1 MKNSSKLL
9 VSFEIN
15 TVSNPL
21 PSRKKKSFWALTCKS
36 NTNYALQNIPY
47 LLVKKIQ
54 QIENIRIYTFP
65 LEIMNRKEKLCKI
78 DKYTVKRKLSQYE
91 STVSSIEIKWHHITV
106 MQQQTPVIKNSDKSL
121 CC

>member
-15 TVSNPL
+15 TPPNPL
-21 PSRKKKSFWALTCKS
+21 PSRKKPFRALTCKS

-54 QIENIRIYTFP
+54 QIENIRIYTF
-65 LEIMNRKEKLCKI
+65 IHRKEKLCKI
-78 DKYTVKRKLSQYE
+78 DKYSVKRKLSQYE
-91 STVSSIEIKWHHITV
+91 STVSSIELKWHHITV

>member
-15 TVSNPL
+15 TPPNPL

-54 QIENIRIYTFP
+54 QIEILEFIHSSYKSRIAKKNYVKLTNT
-65 LEIMNRKEKLCKI
+65 LLKENFHNMKAQCL
-78 DKYTVKRKLSQYE
+78 L
-91 STVSSIEIKWHHITV
+91 
-106 MQQQTPVIKNSDKSL
+106 
-121 CC
+121 